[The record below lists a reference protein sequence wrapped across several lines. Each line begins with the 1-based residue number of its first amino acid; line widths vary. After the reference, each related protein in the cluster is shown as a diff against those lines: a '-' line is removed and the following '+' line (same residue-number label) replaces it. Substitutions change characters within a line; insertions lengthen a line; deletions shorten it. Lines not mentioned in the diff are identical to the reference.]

1 MPLDQI
7 NQKVERFRR
16 EGDRLAVVRQKTLS
30 GIETEG
36 HSLHERQQ
44 RSMLG
49 TPVYHGRNTG
59 AA

>member
-7 NQKVERFRR
+7 NQKVKRFRR

-36 HSLHERQQ
+36 PELICDVAEN
-44 RSMLG
+44 
-49 TPVYHGRNTG
+49 HGLFRIR
-59 AA
+59 